1 MSIIFFKPPRVT
13 LTCTQI
19 LRRPVVGWT
28 CLPRGDAHAYHGV
41 WGRNLVRRS
50 GTLFTI
56 GRTTVFWRTPV
67 VRPPYDMRG
76 YSRRTSYVRRPCA
89 GRKFRRKSTTS
100 TEMSYD
106 LLSYAYIWKTFL
118 FLPFSSFLV
127 RYTKVTSFC
136 TSPQHLHRVT
146 ITYNFVPYRPYMY
159 MPAGFHRHLVGK
171 TRENA

>member
-1 MSIIFFKPPRVT
+1 MYGGYTLQSGRFTHARCALLRCAGNTTCQRSARRAARANIDGLLRVEKFPAT
-13 LTCTQI
+13 NDDATNETETETI
-19 LRRPVVGWT
+19 RRLCP
-28 CLPRGDAHAYHGV
+28 
-41 WGRNLVRRS
+41 

-106 LLSYAYIWKTFL
+106 LLSCAYIWKTFL
-118 FLPFSSFLV
+118 FLPFLSFLV
-127 RYTKVTSFC
+127 YTEVTSFY
-136 TSPQHLHRVT
+136 TSPQHIKRYVT
-146 ITYNFVPYRPYMY
+146 
-159 MPAGFHRHLVGK
+159 
-171 TRENA
+171 